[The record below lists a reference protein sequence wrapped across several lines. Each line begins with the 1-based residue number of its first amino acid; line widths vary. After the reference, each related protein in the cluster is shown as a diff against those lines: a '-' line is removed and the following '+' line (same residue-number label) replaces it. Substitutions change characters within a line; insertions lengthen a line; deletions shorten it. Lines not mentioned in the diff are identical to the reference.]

1 VLIFDEATS
10 NLDAPTAESIARTVN
25 QLKGLVTI
33 IFIAHQLP
41 RGLKVDE
48 VVQFTPK
55 AAAKAE
61 PGPQAPTQVSVVE
74 EGGKA

>member
-1 VLIFDEATS
+1 
-10 NLDAPTAESIARTVN
+10 
-25 QLKGLVTI
+25 LKGLVTI